1 MIVVK
6 NNDEKRTNEQMLM
19 DELEVEKAKNE
30 NLRNI
35 LSEID
40 SILIEMRKMID
51 EAIENNQ

>member
-40 SILIEMRKMID
+40 SVLIEMRKMID